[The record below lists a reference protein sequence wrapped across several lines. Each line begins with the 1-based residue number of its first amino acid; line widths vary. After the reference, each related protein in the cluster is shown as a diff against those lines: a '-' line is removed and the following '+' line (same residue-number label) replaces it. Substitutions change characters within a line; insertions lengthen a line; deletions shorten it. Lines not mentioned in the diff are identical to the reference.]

1 MPLYSF
7 YNSETD
13 EVTEEL
19 MSIASKE
26 NYLKENPH
34 LTQVI
39 EAPAIVSGVMGLGQN
54 KTDSGFNDVLSRIGQ
69 ANPHSPLGHKYGD
82 KGIKATRTRE
92 IVRRQKERQAK
103 STS

>member
-13 EVTEEL
+13 EVFEEI
-19 MSIASKE
+19 MSISSKE
-26 NYLKENPH
+26 TYLEENPH
-34 LTQVI
+34 ITQVI

-54 KTDSGFNDVLSRIGQ
+54 KNDSGFNDLLSRIGQ
-69 ANPHSPLGHKYGD
+69 ANPFSPLGEKHGD
-82 KGIKATRTRE
+82 KGIKATKTRE